1 MSPAPM
7 PLHDPLAVAAALDP
21 TLVTWEAVRLT
32 VESGGQTRRVAGAP
46 NCRFA
51 CGVDVPRFLRV
62 FLERLCPAS

>member
-1 MSPAPM
+1 M

-21 TLVTWEAVRLT
+21 TLVVWEPARLAV
-32 VESGGQTRRVAGAP
+32 EPDGQTRRVAGAA

-51 CGVDVPRFLRV
+51 RRVDVPRFLAV